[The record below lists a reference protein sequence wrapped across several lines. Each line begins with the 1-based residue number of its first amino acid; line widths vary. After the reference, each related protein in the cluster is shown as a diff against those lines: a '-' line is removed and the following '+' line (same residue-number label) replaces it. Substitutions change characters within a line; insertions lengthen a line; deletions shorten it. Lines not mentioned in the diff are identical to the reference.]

1 MPSQLHESHLL
12 LFRNQPALA
21 VELIRD
27 ALGEELPEFREAR
40 IASAD
45 LTEVQ
50 PAEYRADI
58 VIELWTDGVPVY
70 GIVVE
75 VQLSEVSRKWFVW
88 PVYVMNLRA
97 RLECPV
103 ALLIVTPDEAVAR
116 WATRTVS
123 VGGQNYFTPY
133 VLGPSG
139 VPEVTEDARARE
151 SPELAVLSAMAHGR
165 DADPVRAI
173 EIAIAA
179 QKASVGLD
187 ADRSRIYVD
196 LIMNSLGE
204 AAREALNTMATQK
217 YEFQSDFARKY
228 IALGEAQGEARGRAA
243 LVIRQLIARFGC
255 VDSEVG
261 DQIQQASVAELDVIG
276 ERLLTARTLQDALGA
291 S

>member
-228 IALGEAQGEARGRAA
+228 IALGEASGRAT
-243 LVIRQLIARFGC
+243 LVLRQLIARFGR

-261 DQIQQASVAELDVIG
+261 DQIQRASVAELDVIG

-291 S
+291 